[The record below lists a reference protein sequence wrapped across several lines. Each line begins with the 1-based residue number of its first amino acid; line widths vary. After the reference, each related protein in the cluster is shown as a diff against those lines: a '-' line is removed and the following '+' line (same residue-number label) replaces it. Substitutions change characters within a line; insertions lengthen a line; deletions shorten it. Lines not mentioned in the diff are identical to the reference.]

1 MAVLL
6 LLSTARPW
14 QATVPLG
21 LALIAHL
28 AA

>member
-1 MAVLL
+1 MALLL
-6 LLSTARPW
+6 LLSTAHPW